1 MTISQTEPAPHRAS
15 RIRRLVLVGRAVIAV
30 AILAAVVGQLI
41 TSVTFWT
48 ARGDASIPLDLLN
61 FFSFF
66 TIESNVLAMVVLAVL
81 VAAQLGRPR
90 IGRRFD
96 VLLLCVS
103 TYMVV
108 TGIVYNTL
116 LRSIELPQGATLGWS
131 NEVLHLVAPLW
142 MLIDWLLTSGKRDVR
157 FGDLGAVAIF
167 PVVWLAYTL
176 LRGPFT
182 LDQASGRD
190 WWYPY
195 PFLDPATHANGY
207 VGVAIMCV
215 IVAATVL
222 LAAWGMV
229 AVSRAQRRR
238 AAQAQPV
245 AA

>member
-1 MTISQTEPAPHRAS
+1 MSTTPTQAS
-15 RIRRLVLVGRAVIAV
+15 PIRRLLLVGRAVIAL
-30 AILAAVVGQLI
+30 AILAAIVGQLI
-41 TSVTFWT
+41 TSITFWT

-66 TIESNVLAMVVLAVL
+66 TIESNVFAMVVLAVL

-96 VLLLCVS
+96 VLLLCAA

-116 LRSIELPQGATLGWS
+116 LRGIELPQGATLGWS
-131 NEVLHLVAPLW
+131 NEVLHLIAPLW
-142 MLIDWLLTSGKRDVR
+142 MLVDWLLSSAKRDVR
-157 FGDLGAVAIF
+157 FADLGVVAIF
-167 PVVWLAYTL
+167 PVAWLAYTL
-176 LRGPFT
+176 LRGPVT
-182 LDQASGRD
+182 LDQASGRS

-207 VGVAIMCV
+207 AGVAVMSL

-222 LAAWGMV
+222 LVAAGMV
-229 AVSRAQRRR
+229 AISRARRRR
-238 AAQAQPV
+238 ASAVETV

>member
-1 MTISQTEPAPHRAS
+1 MSTTLTRAS
-15 RIRRLVLVGRAVIAV
+15 PIRRVLLVGRALIAV
-30 AILAAVVGQLI
+30 AILAAIVGQLI
-41 TSVTFWT
+41 TSITFWR

-66 TIESNVLAMVVLAVL
+66 TIESNIVAAGVLAVL

-96 VLLLCVS
+96 VLLLCAT

-116 LRSIELPQGATLGWS
+116 LRGIELPQGATLGWS

-142 MLIDWLLTSGKRDVR
+142 LLIDWLLSSGKRDVR
-157 FGDLGAVAIF
+157 FADVGIVAIF
-167 PVVWLAYTL
+167 PVVWLGYTL
-176 LRGPFT
+176 LRGPVT

-207 VGVAIMCV
+207 AGVAVMCV

-222 LAAWGMV
+222 LAAAGLV
-229 AVSRAQRRR
+229 AIARQRRR
-238 AAQAQPV
+238 ASARDAV
-245 AA
+245 ASVEA

>member
-1 MTISQTEPAPHRAS
+1 MSTSTTKAS
-15 RIRRLVLVGRAVIAV
+15 PIRRLLLVGRAVIAF
-30 AILAAVVGQLI
+30 AILAAIVGQLI

-48 ARGDASIPLDLLN
+48 ARGDASIALDLAN

-96 VLLLCVS
+96 VLLLCAA

-116 LRSIELPQGATLGWS
+116 LRGIELPQGATLGWS
-131 NEVLHLVAPLW
+131 NEVLHLIAPLW
-142 MLIDWLLTSGKRDVR
+142 MLIDWLLSSGKRDLR
-157 FGDLGAVAIF
+157 FGDIGIVAVF

-207 VGVAIMCV
+207 AGVAMMGA

-222 LAAWGMV
+222 LAASGMI
-229 AVSRAQRRR
+229 AISRAQRRR
-238 AAQAQPV
+238 ATEAAPV
-245 AA
+245 GA